1 MIYQY
6 TLFPLRNGKKII
18 HSIFASNNIFHL
30 KVLEEERQ
38 VLHRVILVEYLSWKD
53 TLWKFTFEYSKC
65 YNNIFCFI
73 HRLLPKDDE
82 KVEEVWFRYIKDA
95 HLLTFGPNHVPAGG
109 DCPRRGGR
117 WHSAKL
123 LTSVYLKFTKIYVL
137 LLLLLWDIYI

>member
-53 TLWKFTFEYSKC
+53 TL
-65 YNNIFCFI
+65 
-73 HRLLPKDDE
+73 
-82 KVEEVWFRYIKDA
+82 
-95 HLLTFGPNHVPAGG
+95 
-109 DCPRRGGR
+109 
-117 WHSAKL
+117 
-123 LTSVYLKFTKIYVL
+123 
-137 LLLLLWDIYI
+137 